1 MTLGTII
8 VESDLKGGSLITASC
23 ALEQNREVF
32 AVPGT
37 IYSHN
42 SRGTNRLIQTGQAKA
57 VLATEDVLDELNIP
71 ALRGPAMGSTLTD
84 SAALAISEEERR
96 LLSSLDTDP
105 VHLDALSM
113 LTGYDTSELLVL
125 LFDLELKKAVVQL
138 PGQFFC
144 RNRNIQF

>member
-8 VESDLKGGSLITASC
+8 VESDLKGGALITASC

-42 SRGTNRLIQTGQAKA
+42 SRGTNRLIQAGQAKA
-57 VLATEDVLDELNIP
+57 VLQTEDVLEELNLP
-71 ALRGPAMGSTLTD
+71 APASPAAAPTRTC
-84 SAALAISEEERR
+84 SAAQAFSEEEQR
-96 LLSSLDTDP
+96 LLSRLDADP
-105 VHLDALSM
+105 VHLDALSLM
-113 LTGYDTSELLVL
+113 TGYGTSELLVL
-125 LFDLELKKAVVQL
+125 LFELELKKAVVQL

-144 RNRNIQF
+144 RNR